1 VAPATHGRGAALAL
15 LGLLTVVWGVHWVVA
30 KAGLDYMPPLTYGAL
45 RVVAGLATVVLIL
58 GLGRNLRLPD
68 RRDLPV
74 VLSVGLGQVAGGV
87 ALMNLALQV
96 VPAGRSAIL
105 VYTMPIWVVVI
116 QGTVLRV
123 APSRA
128 ELAGLALGLAGIAA
142 LLNPLTIDWA
152 APGGLAGAALLL
164 ASAVIWAATSI
175 HVRRHR
181 WTSSPAALQ
190 PWQLL
195 VAVVP
200 LALLAVALE
209 PGTPVRW
216 EPATVAILLYSG
228 PLATAFAFWAS
239 QSITRSLGPLAATV
253 GFLGVP
259 VVGLA
264 SGALI
269 LGEQLTVVDVAGFV
283 LVAAGV
289 VFVTRPLA
297 GRVAGRAAGPHD
309 PAVS

>member
-1 VAPATHGRGAALAL
+1 
-15 LGLLTVVWGVHWVVA
+15 
-30 KAGLDYMPPLTYGAL
+30 MPPLTYGAL
-45 RVVAGLATVVLIL
+45 RVAGGLGTVVLIL
-58 GLGRNLRLPD
+58 GLGRSLRLPD

-105 VYTMPIWVVVI
+105 VYTMPIWVVII
-116 QGTVLRV
+116 QATFLRI
-123 APSRA
+123 APARA

-142 LLNPLTIDWA
+142 LLNPVTIDWA
-152 APGGLAGAALLL
+152 APGGLAGAGLLL

-181 WTSSPAALQ
+181 WAGSPAALQ

-200 LALLAVALE
+200 LALLAMALE
-209 PGTPVRW
+209 PGTPVQW
-216 EPATVAILLYSG
+216 EPETVVILLYSG

-269 LGEQLTVVDVAGFV
+269 LGEQLTVVDLGGFALVAGGI
-283 LVAAGV
+283 LL
-289 VFVTRPLA
+289 VTRPMA
-297 GRVAGRAAGPHD
+297 RRPGRRPPGSPAPAPRPPDPVGPGEE
-309 PAVS
+309 ALR